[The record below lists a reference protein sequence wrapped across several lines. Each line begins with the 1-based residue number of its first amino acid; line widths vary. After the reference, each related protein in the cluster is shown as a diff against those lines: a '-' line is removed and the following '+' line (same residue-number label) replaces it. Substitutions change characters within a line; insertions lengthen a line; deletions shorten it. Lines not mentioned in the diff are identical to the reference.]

1 MKNVEQRFH
10 YICMN
15 FLVLLTVSSSIFRL
29 ADIKWFLFQKQLY
42 QVVSV
47 ALTDI
52 TITAYNISAGTKVSS
67 DLIHAPWMA
76 QDSRYYFPPL
86 FFFLIS

>member
-1 MKNVEQRFH
+1 MKNIEHWFH
-10 YICMN
+10 CICMN
-15 FLVLLTVSSSIFRL
+15 LLVLLTGSSTFFRL
-29 ADIKWFLFQKQLY
+29 IDIKWFLFQKQLF

-47 ALTDI
+47 ALSDI

-76 QDSRYYFPPL
+76 QDSRYYFL
-86 FFFLIS
+86 FFILVS